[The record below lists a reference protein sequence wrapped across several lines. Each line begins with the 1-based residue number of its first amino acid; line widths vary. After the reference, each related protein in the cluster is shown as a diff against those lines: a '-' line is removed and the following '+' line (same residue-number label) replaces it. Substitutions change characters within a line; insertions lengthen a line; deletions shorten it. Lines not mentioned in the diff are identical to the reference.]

1 MKHSQTL
8 VDIET
13 PSMEMPGNI
22 NALHLFSILLPL
34 RGPGPQYRVIQT
46 LGQLHNILRKLIV
59 HRIEILTTQVSH
71 LQISS
76 TSSPKCWQ

>member
-34 RGPGPQYRVIQT
+34 RGPGPQYRSFK
-46 LGQLHNILRKLIV
+46 H
-59 HRIEILTTQVSH
+59 
-71 LQISS
+71 
-76 TSSPKCWQ
+76 